1 VPRFDATTV
10 LLRPAGPPG
19 QTTDLWDGV
28 LRASRPRRSQLT
40 ENLARRWSSW
50 AVPAV
55 ATGLIAA
62 TGLNRPGLW
71 TDELATWGMATTP
84 WSEFWPVLR
93 YVDAVLAPYY
103 VFMHVW
109 VSVFGD
115 SDLALRLPSLL
126 AMVASAALIGGL
138 GARLAGP
145 TAGTLAG
152 LVFAVLP
159 STSRYAAEV
168 RPYGLTV
175 LVGCVATWLL
185 VRAWD
190 RPTFVRWAGY
200 GLAVAVLGS
209 LHIVAVLL
217 VAAHAW
223 LVGAWKR
230 RLWWR
235 FALAAGVGVAVVTPL
250 LLYGSRQRHQVAYI
264 SPVGFYSAIPYAQ
277 VVFGGVALALLVVLL
292 GLFGLPLRFPS
303 AVFTAWAVVPPLALI
318 VVSTVLPMFLPRYL
332 VYTTPGW
339 CLLAGV
345 ALARLRLQ
353 WSVPL
358 LLVIAGLGV
367 PSHLVMRTEGG
378 HEHQATRQIA
388 DVLTANERPG
398 DAVVYA
404 DDEPV
409 GSWTARDA
417 VSHYMPA
424 QFRPRDILAATPP
437 RHAGLLLATE
447 CTVVEQCLADT
458 GRVWVIRIDTLDDPL
473 AGIGV
478 NKETVLRNQY
488 QVETVW
494 HPTGLTV
501 ALLQRKDS

>member
-1 VPRFDATTV
+1 VARFDATTV
-10 LLRPAGPPG
+10 LLRPVDPSGH
-19 QTTDLWDGV
+19 TTDLWDGE
-28 LRASRPRRSQLT
+28 LRAPRPPKPQLT
-40 ENLARRWSSW
+40 GNLLRRWSPW
-50 AVPAV
+50 TVPAL
-55 ATGLIAA
+55 ATGLVVA

-103 VFMHVW
+103 VLMHLW
-109 VSVFGD
+109 VSAFGD

-152 LVFAVLP
+152 LAFAVLP
-159 STSRYAAEV
+159 STSRYGAEV
-168 RPYGLTV
+168 RPYALTV

-185 VRAWD
+185 VLAWE

-235 FALAAGVGVAVVTPL
+235 FALAAGVGVAVITPL
-250 LLYGSRQRHQVAYI
+250 LVYGSRQRHQVAYI
-264 SPVGFYSAIPYAQ
+264 APVGVGSAVPYAQ
-277 VVFGGVALALLVVLL
+277 VVFGGVAIALLVALL

-318 VVSTVLPMFLPRYL
+318 VVSAVLPMFLPRYL

-339 CLLAGV
+339 CVLAGV
-345 ALARLRLQ
+345 ALARLHPQ
-353 WSVPL
+353 WSL
-358 LLVIAGLGV
+358 MLMLVVAGLGL
-367 PSHLVMRTEGG
+367 PAQLAMRTAGG
-378 HEHQATRQIA
+378 HEQQATRQIA
-388 DVLTANERPG
+388 EVLAAHEQAG

-417 VSHYMPA
+417 VAHYLLS
-424 QFRPRDILAATPP
+424 QGRPRDILAATPP

-447 CTVVEQCLADT
+447 CTVIERCLGDT
-458 GRVWVIRIDTLDDPL
+458 GRVWVVRIDALDDPL
-473 AGIGV
+473 AGIGI
-478 NKETVLRNQY
+478 NKETVLRDRY
-488 QVETVW
+488 RVESVW

>member
-1 VPRFDATTV
+1 
-10 LLRPAGPPG
+10 
-19 QTTDLWDGV
+19 
-28 LRASRPRRSQLT
+28 
-40 ENLARRWSSW
+40 
-50 AVPAV
+50 
-55 ATGLIAA
+55 
-62 TGLNRPGLW
+62 
-71 TDELATWGMATTP
+71 M
-84 WSEFWPVLR
+84 
-93 YVDAVLAPYY
+93 
-103 VFMHVW
+103 
-109 VSVFGD
+109 
-115 SDLALRLPSLL
+115 
-126 AMVASAALIGGL
+126 
-138 GARLAGP
+138 
-145 TAGTLAG
+145 
-152 LVFAVLP
+152 
-159 STSRYAAEV
+159 
-168 RPYGLTV
+168 
-175 LVGCVATWLL
+175 
-185 VRAWD
+185 
-190 RPTFVRWAGY
+190 
-200 GLAVAVLGS
+200 
-209 LHIVAVLL
+209 
-217 VAAHAW
+217 
-223 LVGAWKR
+223 
-230 RLWWR
+230 
-235 FALAAGVGVAVVTPL
+235 

-417 VSHYMPA
+417 VSHYVPA